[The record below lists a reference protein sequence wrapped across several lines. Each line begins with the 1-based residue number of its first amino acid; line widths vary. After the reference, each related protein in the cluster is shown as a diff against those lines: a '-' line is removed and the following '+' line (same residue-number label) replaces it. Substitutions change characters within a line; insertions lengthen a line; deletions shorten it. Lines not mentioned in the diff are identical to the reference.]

1 MDTDSGT
8 IIAHE
13 WLARLTDTP
22 SWANELT
29 VRRLGDALR
38 DPGMRDMM
46 ALSLMDPTLDAGELA
61 ERARNGM
68 SGPGM
73 LAVRPD
79 RSRLV
84 AARRELTAMGERDP
98 ECMPAVAMLCTLIFW
113 LAGDRKGLDEMLSRP
128 IPDDACR
135 IVTRWA
141 RDHGLWPAGV
151 IAPREYKVPAI

>member
-8 IIAHE
+8 IVAHE

-46 ALSLMDPTLDAGELA
+46 
-61 ERARNGM
+61 
-68 SGPGM
+68 
-73 LAVRPD
+73 
-79 RSRLV
+79 
-84 AARRELTAMGERDP
+84 LTAMGERDP
-98 ECMPAVAMLCTLIFW
+98 GCMPAVAMLCTLIFW
-113 LAGDRKGLDEMLSRP
+113 LAGDRMGLDEMLSRP

-151 IAPREYKVPAI
+151 IVPREYKVPAI